1 MLVILSTAK
10 PAIAA
15 ITALEARILS
25 IRVIGAPEEISS
37 GSISSD
43 VERKIARSVPVVITL
58 PA

>member
-1 MLVILSTAK
+1 MPSTAK

-15 ITALEARILS
+15 ITALEARILR

-37 GSISSD
+37 GSISSE
-43 VERKIARSVPVVITL
+43 VERKIASSVPVVITL